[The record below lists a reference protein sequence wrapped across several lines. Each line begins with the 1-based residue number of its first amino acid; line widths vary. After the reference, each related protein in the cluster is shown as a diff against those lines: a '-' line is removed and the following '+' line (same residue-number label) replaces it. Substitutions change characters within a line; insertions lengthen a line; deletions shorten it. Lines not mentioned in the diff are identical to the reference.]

1 MHGWRRASCL
11 IAAAI
16 IASAAVVGCG
26 SSNSSGGSSS
36 GSGSSS
42 SSGNS
47 AQGKKDPVK
56 ILAILDMTGPTK
68 FLGTADKAGLDA
80 AVNYLNK
87 NGGMDGR
94 KVELN
99 VVSDNGDP
107 TTSVTT
113 FLKQIQSNGKP
124 TFCFCGSYSSISAAL
139 QPVASRNKVLTWAF
153 GDGNFACQH
162 DASSKCGPFF
172 SINSPPATYVQQQVD
187 YMQQK
192 GYKKI
197 GIIADQRD
205 TSVTESTI
213 QKQMFPKAGLQPTF
227 VQTPAK
233 TVNVLPQM
241 SKLKAAGVD
250 AVFAEQIGPATGY
263 VLQARKKLGWKVPV
277 IFDISGSSSAITTL
291 APKSLWSDDASMQIF
306 SVIDPTKDYP
316 GAKLMVAN
324 DPGAKGAGGFGGQP
338 GNVAAFGWDAI
349 MLLNAAVSGTHSL
362 DAVTNQKWL
371 ETNAVTLT
379 DTKGLQS
386 SHKFTADD
394 HENSGWSP
402 DDYAIVPVAPV
413 GEDGFLQ
420 QSGS

>member
-11 IAAAI
+11 IAAVAL
-16 IASAAVVGCG
+16 ASAAVVGCG
-26 SSNSSGGSSS
+26 SSNS
-36 GSGSSS
+36 GSSS
-42 SSGNS
+42 SAASSGSNS
-47 AQGKKDPVK
+47 SKSSSKDPVK

-80 AVNYLNK
+80 AVTYLNK
-87 NGGMDGR
+87 NGGIDGR

-139 QPVASRNKVLTWAF
+139 QPVATRNKVLAWAF
-153 GDGNFACQH
+153 GDGNFACAS
-162 DASSKCGPFF
+162 DAAAKCGPFF
-172 SINSPPATYVQQQVD
+172 SINSRPEVYVQQQVA
-187 YMQQK
+187 YMKQK
-192 GYKKI
+192 GYTKI

-205 TSVTESTI
+205 TSVTESAI
-213 QKQMFPKAGLQPTF
+213 QKKQFPAAGLQPTF

-241 SKLKAAGVD
+241 SKLKSAGVQ

-263 VLQARKKLGWKVPV
+263 VLQARKKLGWNVPV

-291 APKSLWSDDASMQIF
+291 APKSLWGDNASMQIF
-306 SVIDPTKDYP
+306 STLDPSKDYP
-316 GAKLMVAN
+316 GTKLMVDN
-324 DPGAKGAGGFGGQP
+324 NPSAKTTGGFGGQP
-338 GNVAAFGWDAI
+338 VNVAAFGWDAL
-349 MLLNAAVSGTHSL
+349 MLVNAAISGTHSL

-371 ETNAVTLT
+371 ETHQVTLT
-379 DTKGLQS
+379 ATKGLQA
-386 SHKFTADD
+386 SHKFSAAD
-394 HENSGWSP
+394 HENSGWVP
-402 DDYAIVPVAPV
+402 DDYAIVPVSPV
-413 GEDGFLQ
+413 GEAGFLQ
-420 QSGS
+420 TSGS

>member
-11 IAAAI
+11 IAAAAM
-16 IASAAVVGCG
+16 ASAAVVGCG
-26 SSNSSGGSSS
+26 SSNSGGSSS

-42 SSGNS
+42 NSSKS
-47 AQGKKDPVK
+47 KDPVK

-68 FLGTADKAGLDA
+68 FLGTADKAGLDG

-87 NGGMDGR
+87 NGGIDGR
-94 KVELN
+94 KVELK

-162 DASSKCGPFF
+162 DAAAKCGPFF
-172 SINSPPATYVQQQVD
+172 SINSPPDVYVKSQVD
-187 YMQQK
+187 YLKSK
-192 GYKKI
+192 GYTKV
-197 GIIADQRD
+197 GVIADQRD

-213 QKQMFPKAGLQPTF
+213 QKQQFPAAGLQPTF
-227 VQTPAK
+227 VETPAK

-250 AVFAEQIGPATGY
+250 VVFAEQIGPATGY

-291 APKSLWSDDASMQIF
+291 APKSLWGDDASMQIF
-306 SVIDPTKDYP
+306 SMLDPTKSYP
-316 GAKLMVAN
+316 GAKLMIDN
-324 DPGAKGAGGFGGQP
+324 NPEAKGTGGFGGQP
-338 GNVAAFGWDAI
+338 ANVAAFPFDAI
-349 MLLNAAVSGTHSL
+349 MLLDATITGTHSL
-362 DAVTNQKWL
+362 DPVVNQKWL
-371 ETNAVTLT
+371 ETHPVTLT
-379 DTKGLQS
+379 DTKALQT
-386 SHKFTADD
+386 SHQFTADN

-402 DDYAIVPVAPV
+402 EDYSIVPVAPV
-413 GEDGFLQ
+413 GPDGLLQ
-420 QSGS
+420 SSGS